1 MCLAC
6 SAGLM
11 LLLRFY
17 TAVVCFSLFTEGCGY
32 MCVKKM
38 RERER
43 ERERKYYH
51 YTNLTFVHL

>member
-1 MCLAC
+1 MVWVCLAC

-17 TAVVCFSLFTEGCGY
+17 TAVVCFTLFSEGVEVHVCERDEKRERG
-32 MCVKKM
+32 

-43 ERERKYYH
+43 EGGGEA
-51 YTNLTFVHL
+51 L